1 MMKRGLLVAWFW
13 FFGISVFAQ
22 EDPVLMRVNGKDI
35 LRSEFEYSYRHRTGN
50 ADAKLSPKEYA
61 ELFAQ
66 SKLKVE
72 AAKVAGLDTTT
83 MFRKLQEAWRSQL
96 LKSYLTDK
104 QVLDSCIRVLY
115 QDRGLKGLGS
125 RVRIMQIFKYLPQTI
140 TAKHLE
146 EEKNRTDSI
155 WQSLRTQSDLDF
167 ARLVEMYSEDKRSM
181 WLERL
186 QTTSEFENVAFS
198 LSTGEIS
205 HPFFTPEG
213 LHIIKVIDRKEN
225 PSYGEVYEK

>member
-83 MFRKLQEAWRSQL
+83 MFRKLQEAWLIRRRKLIAFDTCQSGTL
-96 LKSYLTDK
+96 ECHFAGAVL
-104 QVLDSCIRVLY
+104 QVI
-115 QDRGLKGLGS
+115 
-125 RVRIMQIFKYLPQTI
+125 I
-140 TAKHLE
+140 
-146 EEKNRTDSI
+146 
-155 WQSLRTQSDLDF
+155 SLRNAL
-167 ARLVEMYSEDKRSM
+167 ARKSIRCNNIGASLQVASVNIRYHIRTSNVEHVVVAFHHTRQIAEP
-181 WLERL
+181 L
-186 QTTSEFENVAFS
+186 TSEVFFCKIILLN
-198 LSTGEIS
+198 LSTHGTI
-205 HPFFTPEG
+205 
-213 LHIIKVIDRKEN
+213 EN
-225 PSYGEVYEK
+225 QNFLLYNLS